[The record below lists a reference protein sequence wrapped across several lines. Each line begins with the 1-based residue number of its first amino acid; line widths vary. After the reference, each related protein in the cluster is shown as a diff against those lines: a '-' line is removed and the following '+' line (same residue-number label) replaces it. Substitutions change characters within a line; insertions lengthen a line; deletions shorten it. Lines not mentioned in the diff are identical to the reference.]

1 MKPALLLIGLDAKPQ
16 TQILPFL
23 EAAGW
28 HVHGPSDGPRA
39 LELARERQPCVIL
52 IQSSPAPVPNGL
64 DICQHLRADQ
74 RTNAIPILIVSTRGA
89 VADRLEGFRAGA
101 DAYLPTP
108 CEFEELFVRL
118 KALLPLRGEGH
129 AMPPSTPWEGTWL
142 AGDNLAK
149 REIRP
154 EELT

>member
-1 MKPALLLIGLDAKPQ
+1 MKPALLLIGLEAKPQ

-28 HVHGPSDGPRA
+28 HVHGPSDGPQA
-39 LELARERQPCVIL
+39 LELAQERQPSVIL

-64 DICQHLRADQ
+64 DMCQDLRNDQ
-74 RTNAIPILIVSTRGA
+74 RTCAIPILIVSTLGA
-89 VADRLEGFRAGA
+89 MADRLDGFRAGA

-108 CEFEELFVRL
+108 CDFEELFVRL
-118 KALLPLRGEGH
+118 KALLPLRGKGH

-142 AGDNLAK
+142 AGDNLISKGEGPA
-149 REIRP
+149 
-154 EELT
+154 